1 MPTPPAP
8 GFFKKVNY
16 VVDFVLDP
24 CHAPILV
31 YAELAIVPFGDLV
44 LAWLTFGWDDV
55 ARGFFRPTKAMRRT
69 RSFRRGKRPPGRGR
83 VVGFLRKVPGIGDDV
98 GNWVGKK
105 IPGHSELAGR
115 SISQGEKFLWI
126 TDGLVQRLL
135 LWWLIIDILS
145 DFFYEWATLIDAS
158 EFCLAQTDGTMYY
171 DGPGIALSPHT
182 DWGAT
187 GAPIEH
193 WTEGPIT
200 WNVTSGFAFARRW
213 TVISAYTAE
222 NRGPNPITWEQRIKV
237 NYIGNPKFY
246 YSGEVII
253 PPGGEVS
260 TIVTGVIQ
268 GPVGFIVEQDCSGG
282 IAFGVQQDV
291 WAFGDAR

>member
-1 MPTPPAP
+1 
-8 GFFKKVNY
+8 
-16 VVDFVLDP
+16 
-24 CHAPILV
+24 
-31 YAELAIVPFGDLV
+31 
-44 LAWLTFGWDDV
+44 
-55 ARGFFRPTKAMRRT
+55 
-69 RSFRRGKRPPGRGR
+69 
-83 VVGFLRKVPGIGDDV
+83 
-98 GNWVGKK
+98 
-105 IPGHSELAGR
+105 
-115 SISQGEKFLWI
+115 
-126 TDGLVQRLL
+126 